1 MGDSTEE
8 KSYKGKP
15 RKKQTTKYTY
25 AYIIVE
31 KKDTHICYAIVLVQA
46 NDDMMSVFG

>member
-31 KKDTHICYAIVLVQA
+31 KKIHTYATQLYWYKLTMI
-46 NDDMMSVFG
+46 